1 MTGISVASQAIVYVC
16 LACFT
21 IGTFFFTY
29 YLIPETAMKPI
40 EENLEAILGRNYNKK
55 SSKEEQDEIE

>member
-1 MTGISVASQAIVYVC
+1 MC

-55 SSKEEQDEIE
+55 SSKEEQDEIEQQ